1 MGSLISS
8 NFVPTGGD
16 IPDGHLLQLYSA
28 GTMLADVQE
37 SNITETETMFEI
49 GATPHCAPLY

>member
-1 MGSLISS
+1 LISS

-16 IPDGHLLQLYSA
+16 ITDGHLLQLYSA
-28 GTMLADVQE
+28 GIMLADVQE
-37 SNITETETMFEI
+37 DNITETETMFEI

>member
-1 MGSLISS
+1 LISS
-8 NFVPTGGD
+8 KFVPTGGD